1 MCDHGHTY
9 PNDQQPRGTSS
20 SWYVAVP
27 RSCCGAALAQRD
39 ALECPRVRRALLTLA
54 FVALLMLDL
63 AFVPFAGVL
72 VMVGG
77 IDALIGGYISA

>member
-1 MCDHGHTY
+1 M
-9 PNDQQPRGTSS
+9 
-20 SWYVAVP
+20 
-27 RSCCGAALAQRD
+27 
-39 ALECPRVRRALLTLA
+39 RRALLTLA